1 MVSVYTVGD
10 LCKKCYSCVRE
21 CPTKAIEVHAGQAD
35 IIESLCISCGRCVLT
50 CTQNAK
56 RIRSSTAA
64 VQGLLTERQA
74 GGRPVYAL
82 LAPSF
87 PAAFLDVE
95 PERLVGAIRALGFD
109 GVFEVAFGA
118 DLVSYEYYRRFRELE
133 RDSSGRFLISSPCPA
148 VVSYVEKVFPELVP
162 HLAEVVS
169 PMEAMARVVRRG
181 GEGAPCRVVFIG
193 PCVAKKDEQRRLEVV
208 DEVLPVDLD
217 IVLRAREIVLGH
229 TELTARDAIHVAV
242 MQTHGIVEIMS
253 FDRHFDGLPGVIRLH

>member
-133 RDSSGRFLISSPCPA
+133 REVAETPRTIRKTLSMWNSLRVASA
-148 VVSYVEKVFPELVP
+148 V
-162 HLAEVVS
+162 
-169 PMEAMARVVRRG
+169 
-181 GEGAPCRVVFIG
+181 G
-193 PCVAKKDEQRRLEVV
+193 PTNTWL
-208 DEVLPVDLD
+208 LFTP
-217 IVLRAREIVLGH
+217 
-229 TELTARDAIHVAV
+229 
-242 MQTHGIVEIMS
+242 
-253 FDRHFDGLPGVIRLH
+253 